1 MTRYAAAPILRH
13 LRRLAADRPALPTDA
28 DCLERFAARRDEAA
42 FETLVRRHGPM
53 VLRVCRSILGDLH
66 AAEDAFQTTFLA
78 LARRVAAVRRGQSLA
93 GWLYTVARRAAL
105 RAANRAAERLR
116 QEAAAARRPVADPGD
131 EISWREVRAIFFDEL
146 AKLPESY
153 RIPVLQCCLEGM
165 ARDEAAARAGVAPGT
180 FKIRL
185 ERARKLLRDR
195 LARRGLGLSVGL
207 LTTLL
212 DSGEATA
219 VPPSLV
225 ERTVRAGASAAASGA
240 VAAALAGR
248 AFSLVAVLTLAAAG
262 IALFLYRAEPHGPAV
277 AEASEPG
284 SGGVR
289 ERIDPC
295 GDPLPPEAL
304 SRLGT
309 LRFRTGGRLVAVTP
323 DGKTLVTHG
332 AEVRAMDLASG
343 KHIRSFPAAGATGP
357 PMGVAL
363 SPDGK
368 RLAAVD
374 SSGIRLVDFTT
385 GKLLQSFGSGDCHS
399 VRFSP
404 DGKLVAAVRMNS
416 PKRQVELRE
425 VDTGK
430 EVWSWTPGKLPLC
443 SVAFTPDGQTL
454 IAGGWAFLRTPPL
467 NDNTIRLV
475 DVRTG
480 KERQRIDMGTEVPGR
495 IVVSPDGT
503 LFATDCSREPFPQRI
518 VRVWEVNGG
527 RQVRV
532 LESPDEDSD
541 HQKYLTSLA
550 FAPGGK
556 SLLTSGSGDCL
567 IEWDLATGKELRRIG
582 RRMLNCS
589 ALEFTP
595 DGKSVVTTCAAPVV
609 RVIDWASG
617 EVRSARGGN
626 FGVMQDAAFSPDGR
640 SLTTVAAGRLSS
652 WDLLTGRERHH
663 ADAVLPPES
672 RLSPDGRSAFGFETF
687 TRDGAQKGVVVWD
700 TATGQ
705 ARARIPL
712 EIPGDQPSFAA
723 CTPGTNELA
732 VADYFGRTVHLLDTA
747 TGKPVARLHDPEM
760 KARYAEFAAAG
771 RLLVA
776 FCTDH
781 AAVVWDVARRKK
793 LRRIELV
800 DVRADKPDPALRE
813 LMPYAFAVSPDGTRI
828 VYGSQMGYVRLF
840 DATTGEELRRYNK
853 LRITL
858 GGFAFSPDCRTL
870 ARAGG
875 GDTSI
880 HLIELATG
888 KERHCLTG
896 HSENTE
902 RLRFSPDGR
911 LLVSCGGDT
920 TALVWD
926 LTGRHTNPAAGKPLA
941 RAELDTLWA
950 SLAGDDAV
958 KAYDAIRTLAAAPA
972 HSLPFLAERL
982 HPVESAA
989 PGRIARLFADLDGDE
1004 FAAREKAASELE
1016 KLGETAS
1023 AAIRKTLAG
1032 RPSAE
1037 VRRHLEEI
1045 LARHEEDLR
1054 NPSGERLRGIRAL
1067 EALELNGDRQARAIL
1082 QVLGGGSAEARLT
1095 QDAKA
1100 SLARLARHA
1109 ASEP

>member
-1 MTRYAAAPILRH
+1 MTRDAAAPILRH
-13 LRRLAADRPALPTDA
+13 LRRLAAERPALPTDA

-53 VLRVCRSILGDLH
+53 VLSVCRSILGDLH
-66 AAEDAFQTTFLA
+66 AAEDAFKATFLA
-78 LARRVAAVRRGQSLA
+78 LARRAAAVRKGKSLA
-93 GWLYTVARRAAL
+93 SWLCTVARRAAL
-105 RAANRAAERLR
+105 RAANQAAERLR
-116 QEAAAARRPVADPGD
+116 REAAAARRSVADSGD
-131 EISWREVRAIFFDEL
+131 EISWREVQTIFFDEL
-146 AKLPESY
+146 AKLPERY
-153 RIPVLQCCLEGM
+153 RTPVLLCCLEGL
-165 ARDEAAARAGVAPGT
+165 ARDEAAAQAGVAPGT

-195 LARRGLGLSVGL
+195 LARRGLGLSAGL

-219 VPPSLV
+219 LPPALV
-225 ERTVRAGASAAASGA
+225 ERTVRTGVSVAASGA
-240 VAAALAGR
+240 VAGVLSGR
-248 AFSLVAVLTLAAAG
+248 ALSLAAVLTLAAAG
-262 IALFLYRAEPHGPAV
+262 ITLTFYRPEPHAPAV
-277 AEASEPG
+277 AEISEPE
-284 SGGVR
+284 SVGVR
-289 ERIDPC
+289 ERVDAY

-309 LRFRTGGRLVAVTP
+309 LRFRTGGRLVAVSP

-332 AEVRAMDLASG
+332 GEVRAMDLASG

-404 DGKLVAAVRMNS
+404 DGKLLAAVRMNS
-416 PKRQVELRE
+416 PERQVELRE

-430 EVWSWTPGKLPLC
+430 EVWSWTPGKLPLS

-454 IAGGWAFLRTPPL
+454 IAGGWAFLRTPPF

-480 KERQRIDMGTEVPGR
+480 RERQRIDMGTEVPGR

-518 VRVWEVNGG
+518 VRVWEVKGG

-550 FAPGGK
+550 FVPGGK

-567 IEWDLATGKELRRIG
+567 IEWELATGKELRRIG
-582 RRMLNCS
+582 RRMHNCS
-589 ALEFTP
+589 GLEFTP
-595 DGKSVVTTCAAPVV
+595 DGKALVVTGWAPVV
-609 RVIDWASG
+609 RIIDWASG
-617 EVRSARGGN
+617 EVRSDRGGN
-626 FGVMQDAAFSPDGR
+626 LGVMLDVAFAPDGR
-640 SLTTVAAGRLSS
+640 SLATLAWGRFSV
-652 WDLLTGRERHH
+652 WDLRSGRERRHV
-663 ADAVLPPES
+663 DAALPPDV
-672 RLSPDGRSAFGFETF
+672 RLSPDGRSAFGLEALV
-687 TRDGAQKGVVVWD
+687 RNGGQKEVLAWD
-700 TATGQ
+700 VATGE
-705 ARARIPL
+705 AKARIPFGSA
-712 EIPGDQPSFAA
+712 GDQPSYGV
-723 CTPGTNELA
+723 CTPGPKELA
-732 VADYFGRTVHLLDTA
+732 VADYFGRAVHLLDVA

-760 KARYAEFAAAG
+760 KVRSAEFAADG
-771 RLLVA
+771 RLLIA

-781 AAVVWDVARRKK
+781 AAVVWDVASRKK

-800 DVRADKPDPALRE
+800 DVRADKPVPLVRE
-813 LMPYAFAVSPDGTRI
+813 QMPYGFAVSPDGTRI

-840 DATTGEELRRYNK
+840 DVTTGEELRRYDK

-858 GGFAFSPDCRTL
+858 GGFAFSPDGRTL

-875 GDTSI
+875 GDRSI
-880 HLIELATG
+880 HLVELATG
-888 KERHCLTG
+888 KERHCLAG
-896 HSENTE
+896 HFENTE
-902 RLRFSPDGR
+902 HLRFSPDGR

-926 LTGRHTNPAAGKPLA
+926 LTGRHTNPDAGKPLA
-941 RAELDTLWA
+941 RAELEGLWA
-950 SLAGDDAV
+950 CLAGDDAA

-989 PGRIARLFADLDGDE
+989 PGRIAKLISDLDGDE

-1037 VRRHLEEI
+1037 VRRRLEAI

-1067 EALELNGDRQARAIL
+1067 EALELNGDRQARDIL
-1082 QVLGGGSAEARLT
+1082 QALAKGSAEARLT

-1100 SLARLARHA
+1100 SLARLARIA
-1109 ASEP
+1109 ASGP